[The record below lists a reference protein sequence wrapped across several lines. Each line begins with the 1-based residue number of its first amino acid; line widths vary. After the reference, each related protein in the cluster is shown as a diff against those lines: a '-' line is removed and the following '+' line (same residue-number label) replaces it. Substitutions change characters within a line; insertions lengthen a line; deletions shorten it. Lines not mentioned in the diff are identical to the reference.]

1 LGYFPEESDR
11 VVFDEINALVLVLV
25 IRAKSVLE
33 VIERYLSFVRVGLSM
48 PATVKPDWLRVMK
61 YELVFGSWGV
71 GPPVDNDLRRLGFD
85 TSVG

>member
-61 YELVFGSWGV
+61 YELIVRSAWVRPPIDDEFG
-71 GPPVDNDLRRLGFD
+71 
-85 TSVG
+85 